1 MNDFIKKNFP
11 KQTNLN
17 SLYNNNN
24 TKNINKTIFLEK
36 KRRLH
41 PLSSFHK
48 LSEESQYN
56 NFIQKSYDFKGLDKE
71 KNFIPQINNKTNLF
85 EGSNRIN
92 ILNDDKKIN
101 INNNNLIYSKVPEN
115 NFFELLNENK
125 DKIKNNNNNLGSFV
139 NKKIKNLDNITEN
152 KIPNLNQNKIEINN
166 EIMNNN
172 NNSLIPKQYKHNA
185 FNIIKNENKN
195 PKKNIFKITN
205 IDDENDNNTNNNEIR
220 VLKNNKI
227 VYLNSSLLD
236 SSYSYKNL
244 KFVDKEYKPNKSKRS
259 SKYRGVS
266 KNGNQWQV
274 LIMLGQDKSYIKSY
288 SSEYIAG
295 RIYDILAIKR
305 RGYKARTN
313 FSYDNEQIN
322 RIIKM
327 DIDIKANNINEI
339 ISNLFK

>member
-1 MNDFIKKNFP
+1 
-11 KQTNLN
+11 
-17 SLYNNNN
+17 
-24 TKNINKTIFLEK
+24 
-36 KRRLH
+36 
-41 PLSSFHK
+41 
-48 LSEESQYN
+48 
-56 NFIQKSYDFKGLDKE
+56 
-71 KNFIPQINNKTNLF
+71 
-85 EGSNRIN
+85 
-92 ILNDDKKIN
+92 
-101 INNNNLIYSKVPEN
+101 
-115 NFFELLNENK
+115 
-125 DKIKNNNNNLGSFV
+125 
-139 NKKIKNLDNITEN
+139 
-152 KIPNLNQNKIEINN
+152 
-166 EIMNNN
+166 MNNN

>member
-1 MNDFIKKNFP
+1 MNNFINKNLI
-11 KQTNLN
+11 KQTNQN
-17 SLYNNNN
+17 SLYNNKTN
-24 TKNINKTIFLEK
+24 NINKTIFLEK
-36 KRRLH
+36 KRKLH
-41 PLSSFHK
+41 PLSTFHK
-48 LSEESQYN
+48 LSEENQHN
-56 NFIQKSYDFKGLDKE
+56 NLIQNSFDFKGLDKE
-71 KNFIPQINNKTNLF
+71 KNFIPQFNNKMNIF
-85 EGSNRIN
+85 EGSNNIN

-101 INNNNLIYSKVPEN
+101 INNNNMIYSKVPEN
-115 NFFELLNENK
+115 NFFELFNK
-125 DKIKNNNNNLGSFV
+125 NTHKIKINNNLGSFL
-139 NKKIKNLDNITEN
+139 NKKINNLDNITEN

-172 NNSLIPKQYKHNA
+172 NNSLIPNNYNHNVL
-185 FNIIKNENKN
+185 NIIKNENKN
-195 PKKNIFKITN
+195 QKKNIFKITY
-205 IDDENDNNTNNNEIR
+205 IDDENDNNTNKSNNNEVR

-227 VYLNSSLLD
+227 VYLNSSILN
-236 SSYSYKNL
+236 SYKKL